1 MKDIKIRDDFIKLGQ
16 AMKLAG
22 IVDSGA
28 LAKERILA
36 EEVKVNGE
44 ICTVKGK
51 KIYPGDRIEFA
62 GTVLNVAA
70 AK

>member
-1 MKDIKIRDDFIKLGQ
+1 MKEIRIRDDFIKLGQ

-22 IVDSGA
+22 AVDSGA

-44 ICTVKGK
+44 ICTMRGK
-51 KIYPGDRIEFA
+51 KLFNGDVFSVDGEDFRVI
-62 GTVLNVAA
+62 V
-70 AK
+70 